1 MPPYRGTGQAYHV
14 RHDSLGIFS
23 CRSNNEDV
31 RGLMLLALYTGMRR
45 GELFK
50 LQWTHIDFDRE
61 FI

>member
-1 MPPYRGTGQAYHV
+1 LAAIEADV
-14 RHDSLGIFS
+14 
-23 CRSNNEDV
+23 NEDA

-50 LQWTHIDFDRE
+50 LQWAHIDFDRG